1 MSPVARHRL
10 VGLGV
15 AGAIFAL
22 DQGVKSLMVGPLAL
36 QVRGVIPLLP
46 FFDLRWTENYGVS
59 LGLLTAR
66 SMEMRWALVALTGL
80 IAFGVLVWLLRER
93 NRWDIV
99 ALAAVLGGALGN
111 IVDRYTLGFVIDYA
125 DLHFGAFRPFLIFN
139 IADAA
144 ITLGVVLLL
153 ARSLLL
159 RDKPAPSA
167 PPGPAGEA
175 PAPESP

>member
-10 VGLGV
+10 VGLAF
-15 AGAIFAL
+15 AGAIFAV
-22 DQGVKSLMVGPLAL
+22 DQFVKQLMTGPLQL
-36 QVRGVIPLLP
+36 HTRGVIELLP
-46 FFDLRWTENYGVS
+46 FFDLRWTENHGVS
-59 LGLLTAR
+59 LGLFSAR
-66 SMEMRWALVALTGL
+66 SMEMRWGLVAMTGL
-80 IAFGVLVWLLRER
+80 IATGVLVWLLRER
-93 NRWDIV
+93 NRWDII

-111 IVDRYTLGFVIDYA
+111 IKDRYQLGFVIDYA
-125 DLHFGAFRPFLIFN
+125 DLHFGEFRPFLIFN

-153 ARSLLL
+153 ALSLLL

-175 PAPESP
+175 PAPES